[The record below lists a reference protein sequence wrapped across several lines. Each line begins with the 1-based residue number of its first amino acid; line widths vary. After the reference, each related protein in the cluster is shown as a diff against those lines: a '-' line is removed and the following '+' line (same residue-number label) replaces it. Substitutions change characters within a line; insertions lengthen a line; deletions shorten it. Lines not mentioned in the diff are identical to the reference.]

1 MSKTPKSPSPNLIV
15 GGDDDGG
22 RLAENIMHFARVLRT
37 AGLPVGPGKVLDA
50 IDAATTTGLENRRDF
65 YWTLHAVFVNK
76 RDQRA
81 VFDQA
86 FHFFWRNP
94 QLLERM
100 MSVMLPTMRGT
111 DEDEKKK
118 KEMSA
123 RVAEALTGR
132 NEDEPDPREQEEDEI
147 ELDAALSVSANEML
161 AEKDFEK
168 MSNAELEAAR
178 RAIRTMRLPIK
189 PVKTRRYRANP
200 NGARADM
207 RASLRASARQGGD
220 MIWLKHRS
228 RRVEKPPLVVLCD
241 ISGSMDRYARMLLH
255 FLHALTNDRDRVH
268 SFLFGT
274 RLTNIT
280 RYLRARDPDQAIDK
294 VAAEV
299 EDWAGGTRIG
309 DSLHRFNAD
318 WSRRVMSQGPV
329 VLLITDGLD
338 REGAAGLAPE
348 MERLHKSCRRL
359 IWLNPLLRFD
369 GYAPKTAGARAMM
382 PHVDEFRPVHNLD
395 SLAKLADTLSQS
407 EVAAQRDMI
416 RWRELAA

>member
-1 MSKTPKSPSPNLIV
+1 MSEQPNQPAPNLIL
-15 GGDDDGG
+15 GDADGG
-22 RLAENIMHFARVLRT
+22 RLAENIMHFARVLRA

-50 IDAATTTGLENRRDF
+50 LDAVAQVGVASRKDF
-65 YWTLHAVFVNK
+65 YWTLHAVFVNR
-76 RDQRA
+76 RDQRV

-94 QLLERM
+94 NLLERM
-100 MSVMLPTMRGT
+100 MGMMLPTMRGEEA
-111 DEDEKKK
+111 EDDKKS
-118 KEMSA
+118 EMSA
-123 RVAEALTGR
+123 RVAEALAGR
-132 NEDEPDPREQEEDEI
+132 DDREPEAQEDEEDEV
-147 ELDAALSVSANEML
+147 EFDAALSVSAQEVL

-168 MSNAELEAAR
+168 MTTAELELAR
-178 RAIRTMRLPIK
+178 QAIKRMRLPIK
-189 PVKTRRYRANP
+189 PVKTRRYKADPGGR
-200 NGARADM
+200 RADL
-207 RASLRASARQGGD
+207 RATLRASARQGGD
-220 MIWLKHRS
+220 LIWLKHRS
-228 RRVEKPPLVVLCD
+228 RRREHPPLVVLCD

-280 RYLRARDPDQAIDK
+280 RYLRERDPDQAIDK
-294 VAAEV
+294 VAEAV

-309 DSLHRFNAD
+309 ESLHRFNAD
-318 WSRRVMSQGPV
+318 WSRRVLSQGPV

-338 REGAAGLAPE
+338 REGAAGLEPE

-359 IWLNPLLRFD
+359 IWLNPLLRYD

-395 SLAKLADTLSQS
+395 SLAKLADTLGRS
-407 EVAAQRDMI
+407 EVASQIEMRQ
-416 RWRELAA
+416 WRAMAA